1 METGKTNCF
10 ALCQKTHTHTHPIQ
24 QPSKT
29 LQAGILWFEV
39 AAESRGPWRFLGVIV
54 EPMFLFQRLHTRQ
67 EEKLQKMPEN
77 CRRGREDERIKCKKQ
92 EPK

>member
-1 METGKTNCF
+1 MEKGNTNCF
-10 ALCQKTHTHTHPIQ
+10 ALCQKNHTHT
-24 QPSKT
+24 PSSSLQKT

-67 EEKLQKMPEN
+67 EEKLQKVPEN